1 MSIAT
6 KIKKD
11 FSGLNLSEEW
21 SFSDE
26 SRTKTNSYTHSYHR
40 YPAKFIPQIVKQ
52 LVSDY
57 TKTGDTVLDPF
68 GGCGTTLVEAKLLGR
83 DSIGIDI
90 NPIAELITEVKT
102 TPIKPVTL
110 SKEVRR
116 VLLALE
122 KYRPP
127 QKNEISSERDQR
139 IAYWFEGSIVH
150 ELDYIYKIIKQTRT
164 KKIRNFFL
172 VAFSHNLK
180 NSSRWLMKS
189 IKPTIDKNKIP
200 VPPIKTFSGHL
211 RSMEK
216 KNTAYYRELESRGN
230 LKVPAKIYRRDTTQ
244 PLPVKDCSVGLIV
257 TSPPYVTS
265 YEYADLH
272 ELSLLWFRNDPSF
285 DGWNEQV
292 RDFPNFKKS
301 FIGTKQKHQNSTEFN
316 STLAER
322 IVGELSDK
330 KSSLN
335 ISVGNYFADMNLAF
349 TSMYKALRKGGHACV
364 VIGNTTLKDV
374 DILNAEVATEQM
386 INIGFEKKD
395 YIKREAASNKAI
407 TPWRDKKT
415 GKFTSKSNPN
425 KKMAYQYEY
434 VIIMK
439 KP

>member
-1 MSIAT
+1 
-6 KIKKD
+6 
-11 FSGLNLSEEW
+11 
-21 SFSDE
+21 
-26 SRTKTNSYTHSYHR
+26 
-40 YPAKFIPQIVKQ
+40 
-52 LVSDY
+52 
-57 TKTGDTVLDPF
+57 
-68 GGCGTTLVEAKLLGR
+68 
-83 DSIGIDI
+83 
-90 NPIAELITEVKT
+90 
-102 TPIKPVTL
+102 
-110 SKEVRR
+110 
-116 VLLALE
+116 
-122 KYRPP
+122 
-127 QKNEISSERDQR
+127 
-139 IAYWFEGSIVH
+139 
-150 ELDYIYKIIKQTRT
+150 
-164 KKIRNFFL
+164 
-172 VAFSHNLK
+172 
-180 NSSRWLMKS
+180 
-189 IKPTIDKNKIP
+189 
-200 VPPIKTFSGHL
+200 
-211 RSMEK
+211 MEK
-216 KNTAYYRELESRGN
+216 KNAVYYRELENKGN

-272 ELSLLWFRNDPSF
+272 ELSLLWFRNDSSF
-285 DGWNEQV
+285 EGWGEQV
-292 RDFPNFKKS
+292 QDFPNFKKS
-301 FIGTKQKHQNSTEFN
+301 FIGTKQKHKNSTKFN

-330 KSSLN
+330 TSSLN
-335 ISVGNYFADMNLAF
+335 VSVGNYFADMNLAF

-386 INIGFEKKD
+386 LNIGFKKED